1 MHLFFL
7 KARFEKYIYIYILRP
22 LFNKFIC
29 GSRINHFFIFISL
42 QIWSLKFNIGK
53 QFLVLLNI
61 REQKYPITKFFKK
74 AFRHW
79 IILIACRHSFY
90 SFLCSTTAIQRPIH
104 FGELTRISNKTNYSE
119 RLTRKTKAKNIKPI
133 SIQYTI

>member
-1 MHLFFL
+1 MYLFFL
-7 KARFEKYIYIYILRP
+7 KARFEKYIFIYPYHFITNLYVTVELIIL
-22 LFNKFIC
+22 FYFY
-29 GSRINHFFIFISL
+29 FFADL
-42 QIWSLKFNIGK
+42 KLKFKIGK

-61 REQKYPITKFFKK
+61 REQKYPITKFLKK

-90 SFLCSTTAIQRPIH
+90 SFLFSTTAIQRPIH